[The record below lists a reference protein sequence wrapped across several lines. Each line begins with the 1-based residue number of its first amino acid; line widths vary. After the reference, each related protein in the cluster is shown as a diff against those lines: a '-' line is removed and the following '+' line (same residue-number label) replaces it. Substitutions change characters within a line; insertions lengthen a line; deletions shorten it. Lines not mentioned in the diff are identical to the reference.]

1 MFEAGMAG
9 LGATKIL
16 TGLRSN
22 LDIANGQVGSVQL
35 TWASKHFDIFMV
47 LNGVEC
53 GQRDWLYKLYIYN
66 QWFLRIGVIPW

>member
-53 GQRDWLYKLYIYN
+53 GQRD
-66 QWFLRIGVIPW
+66 